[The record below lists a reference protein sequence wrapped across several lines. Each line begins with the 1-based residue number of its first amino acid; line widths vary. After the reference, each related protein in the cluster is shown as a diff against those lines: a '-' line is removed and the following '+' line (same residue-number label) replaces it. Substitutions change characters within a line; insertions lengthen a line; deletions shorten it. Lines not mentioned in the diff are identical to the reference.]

1 MDDNKAMEMS
11 QFRNIITIIE
21 GKTNQNKVKI
31 IE

>member
-1 MDDNKAMEMS
+1 MDDNVDMS

-21 GKTNQNKVKI
+21 GKTKQTKVKI